1 MNIRPLSPENS
12 VDQSHFRN
20 GIHALYVELFG
31 ESAAP
36 STQLFERLER
46 ESQISRVKH
55 WAFGAFLSQD
65 EARLVGLVTLAESFA
80 AFAGGPYLIMG
91 ELWVDEE
98 YRSRGVGTQL
108 IRHCEHFSVDHGY
121 GRIDVSAPPDSRWD
135 RTYAF
140 YQTNGFVPT
149 GRKLKL
155 LCSAK
160 QKEPS

>member
-1 MNIRPLSPENS
+1 M
-12 VDQSHFRN
+12 
-20 GIHALYVELFG
+20 
-31 ESAAP
+31 
-36 STQLFERLER
+36 
-46 ESQISRVKH
+46 
-55 WAFGAFLSQD
+55 
-65 EARLVGLVTLAESFA
+65 GLVTLAESFA

-91 ELWVDEE
+91 ELWVDGE

-108 IRHCEHFSVDHGY
+108 IRHCERFSIDHGY
-121 GRIDVSAPPDSRWD
+121 CRIDVSTPPDSRWD

-160 QKEPS
+160 QKETS